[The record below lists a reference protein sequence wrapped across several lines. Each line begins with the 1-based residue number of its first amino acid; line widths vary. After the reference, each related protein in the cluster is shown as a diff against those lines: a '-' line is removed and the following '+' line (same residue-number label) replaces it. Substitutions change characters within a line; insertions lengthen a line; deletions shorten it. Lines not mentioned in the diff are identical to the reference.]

1 MVAIIKVVNSEVY
14 IRLYNSLEVPE
25 KYFNSHKIINFSG
38 HNAKHIKVLGIE
50 NNEFKLELGVNKEPK
65 QMDISEFFDCLKT
78 GKLSLQNKQELS
90 KSEKTS
96 DAKASEYISA
106 IHKELKRLQEE
117 IKNTGKLSEEIRKME
132 EEKCTIEQLTGHT
145 NMAFPLTKDSSNN
158 SRDPNAS

>member
-38 HNAKHIKVLGIE
+38 HNAKHIKILGIE

-65 QMDISEFFDCLKT
+65 KMGIDELYEILKT
-78 GKLSLQNKQELS
+78 GKLSLQNNS
-90 KSEKTS
+90 DSSECKNTS
-96 DAKASEYISA
+96 NILASEYFSA

-158 SRDPNAS
+158 GRGPNAS

>member
-38 HNAKHIKVLGIE
+38 HNAKHIKILGIE

-65 QMDISEFFDCLKT
+65 QMDISEFFDFLKT

-90 KSEKTS
+90 KSEK
-96 DAKASEYISA
+96 
-106 IHKELKRLQEE
+106 
-117 IKNTGKLSEEIRKME
+117 NIRCKS
-132 EEKCTIEQLTGHT
+132 I
-145 NMAFPLTKDSSNN
+145 
-158 SRDPNAS
+158 

>member
-38 HNAKHIKVLGIE
+38 HNAKHIKILGIE

-96 DAKASEYISA
+96 EYISA
-106 IHKELKRLQEE
+106 IYKELKRLQ
-117 IKNTGKLSEEIRKME
+117 